1 LLDLTDCRV
10 ANSHRKDMTHLRLNF
25 SNQQT
30 VERLPPGK
38 RRMRR
43 WNGNPLAL
51 DGRRQFPGWIG
62 RYLKIIE

>member
-1 LLDLTDCRV
+1 
-10 ANSHRKDMTHLRLNF
+10 MTHLRLNF